1 MAAGKTICDRNQ
13 LVQVLD
19 KLPESAVPLAFYV
32 VFLYNKVDN
41 FSCEVT
47 IMTTLIIISDKGDV
61 VDGVFI

>member
-1 MAAGKTICDRNQ
+1 MAAGKPICDRKQ

-47 IMTTLIIISDKGDV
+47 IMTTLKIISD
-61 VDGVFI
+61 